1 MEINH
6 SFNAISEANFESEV
20 LQSQEP
26 VILEFWTEGC
36 KPCQKLGS
44 IIRKYSGQIKIA
56 PCNIDQNPELASEFG
71 IHVVPTLLFF
81 KNGVVTDQAMGTFN
95 DINEAEVETKC
106 KDLIAAE

>member
-6 SFNAISEANFESEV
+6 AVNAITGANFGEEV

-56 PCNIDQNPELASEFG
+56 PCNIDENPELASEFA
-71 IHVVPTLLFF
+71 IRVVPTLLFF

-95 DINEAEVETKC
+95 DINEAEVDAKC
-106 KDLIAAE
+106 QNLIAAE

>member
-6 SFNAISEANFESEV
+6 AHNAITGANFGEEV

-36 KPCQKLGS
+36 KPCQKLGG

-56 PCNIDQNPELASEFG
+56 PCNIDENPDTPGKYGVRGIPTKSLTSRMDASNS
-71 IHVVPTLLFF
+71 TSANYSQLST
-81 KNGVVTDQAMGTFN
+81 NGSPPPRN
-95 DINEAEVETKC
+95 
-106 KDLIAAE
+106 